1 MFEMPTKLFLI
12 FLDRNLNRLNKYNL
26 FKKMP
31 ISPLAQLLLELFLS
45 VYL

>member
-26 FKKMP
+26 FKKMS